1 MLSHRTRCI
10 PAGALARSTPG
21 KRAFSRSVRRNG
33 YDDTIQ
39 NLKIGAHTR
48 VIFQG
53 FTGKQVRTTLN
64 VPFANGD
71 FLGME

>member
-1 MLSHRTRCI
+1 MLPHRTRCI
-10 PAGALARSTPG
+10 CARTPAYGSVGR
-21 KRAFSRSVRRNG
+21 RAFSRSARREG

-53 FTGKQVRTTLN
+53 FTGKQVSMRPSLQ
-64 VPFANGD
+64 
-71 FLGME
+71 L